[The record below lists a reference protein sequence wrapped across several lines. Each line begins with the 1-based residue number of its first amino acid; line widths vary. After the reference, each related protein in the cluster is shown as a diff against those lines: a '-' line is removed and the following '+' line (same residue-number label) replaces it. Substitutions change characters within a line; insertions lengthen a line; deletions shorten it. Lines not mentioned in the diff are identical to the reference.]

1 MTDSVVN
8 VALLLNASCC
18 VVECVCVSIDRH
30 FIMLTFLLFR
40 LLV

>member
-18 VVECVCVSIDRH
+18 VVECVCLCVSV
-30 FIMLTFLLFR
+30 LTDILSC
-40 LLV
+40 